1 MNITLNPF
9 GEWRQMATV
18 EVSTTVKDLP
28 ALVQDGVLKF
38 QLVPS
43 EISPFRRHCFDLLVN
58 SSEGERRCARTAW
71 AVLKAMEAASAAGC
85 IDHYRIVEGAHWLT
99 LDRAAPTQTM
109 DASLGSLA

>member
-18 EVSTTVKDLP
+18 EVSTAVKDLP
-28 ALVQDGVLKF
+28 ALVQDDVLKF

-43 EISPFRRHCFDLLVN
+43 ETAPFRRRRFDLLVN

-71 AVLKAMEAASAAGC
+71 AVLKAMENASAAGC
-85 IDHYRIVEGAHWLT
+85 IDHFRVVEGARWLT
-99 LDRAAPTQTM
+99 LDRAAPASMM
-109 DASLGSLA
+109 DVSNGSWA